1 MNEITTMF
9 EGNKIRVIDKEDG
22 TWFVAKDVS
31 EFFGDSNYKRS
42 LRGLDDDERG
52 VTHMNT
58 PGGMQDVNVIN
69 ESGLYHLLFNMTPQ
83 KAPGTEKEYVKK
95 RIEKIT
101 KFRRWVTHDVIPT
114 IRRTGSYSVAPK
126 PEPKPSLPLDE
137 ELKGYIRDLLSASTN
152 FARQCSRLSERNS
165 YLEQFAPKADYGDE
179 NILGQPRYQ
188 KRRGYYVANRGADV
202 CKRDP
207 DKYGYQQ
214 DLFYDRLPQI
224 LTETFNQ
231 AVKRLCIED

>member
-1 MNEITTMF
+1 MNEITRIY
-9 EGNKIRVIDKEDG
+9 KDKEIRIVEKDG
-22 TWFVAKDVS
+22 EIWFVAKDVADTLGYIKASDMTRRLDESDRDTRSMRTPSGNQDMLVIS
-31 EFFGDSNYKRS
+31 EA
-42 LRGLDDDERG
+42 
-52 VTHMNT
+52 
-58 PGGMQDVNVIN
+58 
-69 ESGLYHLLFNMTPQ
+69 GLYQSILGS
-83 KAPGTEKEYVKK
+83 KKKEAKDF
-95 RIEKIT
+95 T
-101 KFRRWVTHDVIPT
+101 RWVTHDVLPS
-114 IRRTGSYSVAPK
+114 IRRTGSYTAPK
-126 PEPKPSLPLDE
+126 SLPLDD

-179 NILGQPRYQ
+179 NVLGQPRYQ

-207 DKYGYQQ
+207 EKYGYQQ

-231 AVKRLCIED
+231 AVKRLCIEE

>member
-1 MNEITTMF
+1 MNEITKMYKDHPVRIV
-9 EGNKIRVIDKEDG
+9 EHDG
-22 TWFVAKDVS
+22 DTWFVAKDVAAIL
-31 EFFGDSNYKRS
+31 GYTHTADMTR
-42 LRGLDDDERG
+42 RLDEDEKG
-52 VTHMNT
+52 ETKMHT
-58 PGGMQDVNVIN
+58 LGGTQSFSTIN
-69 ESGLYHLLFNMTPQ
+69 ESGLYHAAFGSS
-83 KAPGTEKEYVKK
+83 KGEAKD
-95 RIEKIT
+95 
-101 KFRRWVTHDVIPT
+101 FRRWVTYEVLPS
-114 IRRTGSYSVAPK
+114 IRKTGSYTAKPK
-126 PEPKPSLPLDE
+126 QSLPLDE
-137 ELKGYIRDLLSASTN
+137 ELKEYIRDLLSASTN

-179 NILGQPRYQ
+179 NVLGQPRYQ

-231 AVKRLCIED
+231 AVKRLCIEE

>member
-1 MNEITTMF
+1 MNEITRIYKDHPVRIV
-9 EGNKIRVIDKEDG
+9 ERDG
-22 TWFVAKDVS
+22 ETWFVAKDVS
-31 EFFGDSNYKRS
+31 DILGYSAADAMTR
-42 LRGLDDDERG
+42 RLDEDERG
-52 VTHMNT
+52 TTLCRT
-58 PGGMQDVNVIN
+58 PSGNQEMLVIS
-69 ESGLYHLLFNMTPQ
+69 EAGLYQAILGS
-83 KAPGTEKEYVKK
+83 KKKEAKDF
-95 RIEKIT
+95 T
-101 KFRRWVTHDVIPT
+101 RWVTHDVLPS
-114 IRRTGSYSVAPK
+114 IRKTGSYTAKPK
-126 PEPKPSLPLDE
+126 QSLPLDE
-137 ELKGYIRDLLSASTN
+137 ELKEYIRDLLSASTN

-179 NILGQPRYQ
+179 NVLGQPRYQ

-231 AVKRLCIED
+231 AVKRLCIEE